1 MIDLLAQGYE
11 LKAPSAKL
19 HWIGMNH
26 GKARAIFDNIENA
39 SESIEEIGEAIYIVM
54 NMETHNSVTKANML
68 KVIRWLWDRTFE
80 LERWDDDNNGI
91 D

>member
-1 MIDLLAQGYE
+1 M
-11 LKAPSAKL
+11 K
-19 HWIGMNH
+19 MNI

-54 NMETHNSVTKANML
+54 NMATHNSVTKASML

-80 LERWDDDNNGI
+80 LEQEGEG
-91 D
+91 